1 MPGILTRPEA
11 RHDCLMTPRVRII
24 PLPPETLTALA
35 AGDLDAANASSPVPL
50 TAYLVSPEARSTWAF
65 RARQAVESPEDL
77 PWVTGAIWD
86 EDAQAVVGKAGFHA
100 APDERGMV
108 ELGYAVD
115 PALRR
120 RGYAR
125 AAFSALLER
134 AWREPDVRILR
145 ATVSPDNVA
154 SRSLIEEFGL
164 VENGEQW
171 DDEDGLE
178 LIYEIAVHS
187 AGPSE

>member
-1 MPGILTRPEA
+1 
-11 RHDCLMTPRVRII
+11 VRIVQ
-24 PLPPETLTALA
+24 LPAETVIALA
-35 AGDLDAANASSPVPL
+35 AGDLGLANATSPVPL
-50 TAYLVSPEARSTWAF
+50 TPYLVSAESLGTWAF

-125 AAFSALLER
+125 AAFTALLER
-134 AWREPDVRILR
+134 AWQEPGVRVLR

-154 SRSLIEEFGL
+154 SRTLIEEFGL

-171 DDEDGLE
+171 DEEDGLE
-178 LIYEIAVHS
+178 LIYEIRVDETPVSDAR
-187 AGPSE
+187 